1 VLGVCCYRG
10 GEGGIVGISSTV
22 RVVLTFCLSPLV
34 SYDRFGMGWC
44 GFGSG
49 SEKYF
54 SLYY

>member
-1 VLGVCCYRG
+1 LGVCCYSG
-10 GEGGIVGISSTV
+10 SEGGIAGLQYGFF
-22 RVVLTFCLSPLV
+22 LTFCLSPLV
-34 SYDRFGMGWC
+34 SNDRFGMGWS